1 MLTFLLHKSV
11 LNVIFASDKSSRIME
26 TPFIYDRY
34 VTAKYFIGRKKECG
48 ILGNLLAAGEHV
60 VMYEPPKTGKMSI
73 IQQTLIN
80 MRSAGAQFMTVCI
93 DMFNIRTMDEFLLRF
108 GTAVMKAALTT
119 PDQYKDAIQHHL
131 EGTHFVFD
139 RERFYQDGSIVSLNW
154 SPDRNDIEKMMR
166 LPGLLASGKGIP
178 FYLIFKEFQSIM
190 FSDEYETLFSVL
202 EDMFREQGPRPGAS
216 FVMTGSRVNAMKY
229 IFAERKFFYR
239 QVVHLPIAPVENR
252 EIIEHVVR
260 GFLYGSG
267 KSFDRDL
274 AMGACEL
281 FKCNL
286 WYINHLASICDLMSK
301 GFINE
306 AVMTDALRS
315 MISIHEPRFLNM
327 INDLTDHQV
336 SLMRAVL
343 DGVVKFSASDVIEK
357 YRLNS
362 SANVRRVKDALR
374 KKEVLTFNE
383 KDEPVI
389 LDPLFEYWLENYYF
403 AKQ

>member
-1 MLTFLLHKSV
+1 
-11 LNVIFASDKSSRIME
+11 ME
-26 TPFIYDRY
+26 TPFVYDRY
-34 VTAKYFIGRKKECG
+34 VTAKNFIGRKKECG
-48 ILGNLLAAGEHV
+48 VLANLLEAGEHV
-60 VMYEPPKTGKMSI
+60 VMYEPPKTGKMSL

-80 MRSAGAQFMTVCI
+80 MRSSGKQFMIVCV
-93 DMFNIRTMDEFLLRF
+93 DMFNIRTMQEFMIRF
-108 GTAVMKAALTT
+108 GTTVMKAALST
-119 PDQYKDAIQHHL
+119 PDQYKDAIERYL

-139 RERFYQDGSIVSLNW
+139 RERYYQDGTIVSLNW
-154 SPDRNDIEKMMR
+154 DLDKADMAAMMR
-166 LPGLLASGKGIP
+166 LPYRLAADRKLP
-178 FYLIFKEFQSIM
+178 FYVILKEFQSIM
-190 FSDEYETLFSVL
+190 FADEYEDLFEVM
-202 EDMFREQGPRPGAS
+202 EDMFRERFEKPSPS
-216 FVMTGSRVNAMKY
+216 FIITGSRVNAMKL
-229 IFAERKFFYR
+229 IFAERRFFYR
-239 QVVHLPIAPVENR
+239 QVVHLPIQPVENR
-252 EIIEHVVR
+252 EIIDHIVR

-267 KSFDRDL
+267 KSFERDL

-281 FKCNL
+281 FKCNM
-286 WYINHLASICDLMSK
+286 WYVNHLASICDLMSK

-357 YRLNS
+357 YHLNS

-374 KKEVLTFNE
+374 KKEVITFNE
-383 KDEPVI
+383 KDEPVV

-403 AKQ
+403 AK

>member
-1 MLTFLLHKSV
+1 
-11 LNVIFASDKSSRIME
+11 ME
-26 TPFIYDRY
+26 TPFVYDKY
-34 VTAKYFIGRKKECG
+34 VTSKYFIGRKKECG

-60 VMYEPPKTGKMSI
+60 VMYEPPKTGKMSL

-80 MRSAGAQFMTVCI
+80 MRSAGTQFINACI
-93 DMFNIRTMDEFLLRF
+93 DMFNVRTMHEFLLRF
-108 GTAVMKAALTT
+108 GTTVMKAALST
-119 PDQYKDAIQHHL
+119 PDQYKDAIQRHL

-154 SPDRNDIEKMMR
+154 SPDKNDMEKMMR
-166 LPGLLASGKGIP
+166 LPSILAAEKGVQ
-178 FYLIFKEFQSIM
+178 FFVIFKEFQSIM
-190 FSDEYETLFSVL
+190 FSDEYETLLSVM
-202 EDMFREQGPRPGAS
+202 ETMFKEQTSRPGAS
-216 FVMTGSRVNAMKY
+216 FIMTGSRVNAMKL

-239 QVVHLPIAPVENR
+239 QVVHLPIAPVESR
-252 EIIEHVVR
+252 EIIDHVVR

-306 AVMTDALRS
+306 SIMTEALKCMLS
-315 MISIHEPRFLNM
+315 LHEPRFM
-327 INDLTDHQV
+327 SIIDDLTDHQI
-336 SLMRAVL
+336 SLLRAVL

-374 KKEVLTFNE
+374 KKEVITFNE
-383 KDEPVI
+383 KDEPVV
-389 LDPLFEYWLENYYF
+389 LDPLFEYWLENHYF
-403 AKQ
+403 AKH

>member
-1 MLTFLLHKSV
+1 MLNLHALKYVS
-11 LNVIFASDKSSRIME
+11 AMD
-26 TPFIYDRY
+26 TPFVYDRY
-34 VTAKYFIGRKKECG
+34 VTAKYFVGRKKECG
-48 ILGNLLAAGEHV
+48 ILSNLLAAGEHV
-60 VMYEPPKTGKMSI
+60 VMYEPPKSGKMSL

-80 MRSAGAQFMTVCI
+80 MRSSGAQFVTACV

-108 GTAVMKAALTT
+108 GTVVMKAVLST
-119 PDQYKDAIQHHL
+119 PDQYKEAIRQHL

-154 SPDRNDIEKMMR
+154 SPDRNDIEQMMR
-166 LPGLLASGKGIP
+166 LPGRLASSKGVP
-178 FYLIFKEFQSIM
+178 FYLILKEFQTIM
-190 FSDEYETLFSVL
+190 FSDEYETLLSVM
-202 EDMFREQGPRPGAS
+202 EGVFKDQDERPGAS
-216 FVMTGSRVNAMKY
+216 FIMTGSRVNAMKL
-229 IFAERKFFYR
+229 IFAERRFFYR
-239 QVVHLPIAPVENR
+239 QVVHLPLAPVESR
-252 EIIEHVVR
+252 EIIDHIVR

-286 WYINHLASICDLMSK
+286 WYLNHLASICDRMSK

-306 AVMTDALRS
+306 AIMTDALKAMLS
-315 MISIHEPRFLNM
+315 LHEPRFMNM
-327 INDLTDHQV
+327 VNDLTDHQV
-336 SLMRAVL
+336 SLMRAIL
-343 DGVVKFSASDVIEK
+343 DGVLKFSASEIIEK
-357 YRLNS
+357 YGLNS

-374 KKEVLTFNE
+374 KKEVITFND

-389 LDPLFEYWLENYYF
+389 LDPLFEYWLENHYF